1 MNHSKKLLV
10 LTAVLSVA
18 LTACG
23 QKKVATPAA
32 MKVNGEIVTA
42 AELENQ
48 LEESGM
54 TPGSENPISG
64 KMMKAMIDKE
74 LLRQAAVKDN
84 LDKDPR
90 VAANLA
96 STRRMILASAYMR
109 KQIETLAKPTDAEVT
124 MYFKQNPDFFANRKL
139 YDLQE
144 VVIKGRPENEAEIR
158 AKLAGGINLKDF
170 VAWLA
175 EKNIPNSNDHLSA
188 GSDQMREAVAN
199 KLKDA
204 PVGRAIPLDDP
215 NQIAAVFINAVQT
228 QPFTLAQAAPMI
240 AKRLYNKKIGDTMQ
254 TTLSQLR
261 GQAKVEYVAPFTEN
275 GKSTTTEP

>member
-1 MNHSKKLLV
+1 MRL
-10 LTAVLSVA
+10 
-18 LTACG
+18 
-23 QKKVATPAA
+23 KKVASPAA
-32 MKVNGEIVTA
+32 IKINGEIVTA
-42 AELENQ
+42 AELDDQ

-74 LLRQAAVKDN
+74 LLRQAAVKEN
-84 LDKDPR
+84 LDKDPH
-90 VAANLA
+90 VAANLS

-109 KQIETLAKPTDAEVT
+109 KQIETLAKPTDAEVG
-124 MYFKQNPDFFANRKL
+124 MYFKQNPDFFANRKR

-144 VVIKGRPENEAEIR
+144 VVVKGKPENQAEIR

-188 GSDQMREAVAN
+188 GSDQMREVVAT

-215 NQIAAVFINAVQT
+215 NQIAAVFINAVQA
-228 QPFTLAQAAPMI
+228 QPFTLAQAAPLI
-240 AKRLYNKKIGDTMQ
+240 EKRFYNKEIGETMQ
-254 TTLSQLR
+254 TTLNQLR
-261 GQAKVEYVAPFTEN
+261 AKARIEYVAPFTEN
-275 GKSTTTEP
+275 GKSTLPNHDNFPVNPGA